1 MPAVAARM
9 IMPSLRM
16 IMPSLRIMIPL
27 LSVLVLGAGESV
39 TIIPAFAKVAPNI
52 NTIAN
57 VMLVSVFFILF
68 SWEFVN
74 FFETRLFLSLS
85 LLQAACHGVRQNSA
99 PL

>member
-1 MPAVAARM
+1 
-9 IMPSLRM
+9 
-16 IMPSLRIMIPL
+16 MIPL

>member
-1 MPAVAARM
+1 
-9 IMPSLRM
+9 
-16 IMPSLRIMIPL
+16 
-27 LSVLVLGAGESV
+27 VLGAGESV

-85 LLQAACHGVRQNSA
+85 LLQAACHGV
-99 PL
+99 P